1 MNVKVTQY
9 RRALWAA
16 IIAVV
21 SLLVFT
27 FAVIYQQILVPISRI
42 TQQIGEDKPLSTIRG
57 IREVREMAVAYNG
70 LLHRRDTLDSILR
83 SAAETDTLTG
93 LPNRYAFR
101 QYLIESHDEGYSLGL
116 LMFDVNYLKQTNDT
130 LGHKAGDELLRNAA
144 ECISRCF
151 GTAGESNCFRLG
163 GDEFAAVLKDPTT
176 DLLNNDIKLFL
187 MEQQSKQISISW
199 GYALASEL
207 IGASVEELID
217 AADKRMYEK
226 KKEMHATG
234 AAD

>member
-1 MNVKVTQY
+1 M
-9 RRALWAA
+9 
-16 IIAVV
+16 
-21 SLLVFT
+21 
-27 FAVIYQQILVPISRI
+27 IYQQILVPISRL
-42 TQQIGEDKPLSTIRG
+42 TQQIREDKPLSTIRG
-57 IREVREMAVAYNG
+57 IREVREVAAAYNG

-101 QYLIESHDEGYSLGL
+101 QYLVESHEEGYSLGL
-116 LMFDVNYLKQTNDT
+116 LMFDVNYLKKTNDT
-130 LGHKAGDELLRNAA
+130 RGHNAGDELLRNSA
-144 ECISRCF
+144 ECISKCF

-176 DLLNNDIKLFL
+176 DILDNDIRMFL
-187 MEQQSKQISISW
+187 LEQQSRQISISW